1 MCVKQV
7 GRYRIM
13 EEIGRDATGVVYK
26 AVDPK
31 VDQTVAL
38 KVIRPD
44 PENRSPSALETLR
57 AMTRLSHPNIAVLYD
72 VLSEEQ
78 DVYLPFEYAAGISLE
93 TMLRRLALPEKPV
106 LLHCFRQVAQGLDYA
121 DSKDFVHRDIKPSN
135 IIIHETPT
143 GGFTA
148 KITDFGVSQLVSH
161 GITGGVM
168 AGTPSYLSPEE
179 IQGTAVD
186 GRSDQ
191 FSLAV
196 VVYEALSGT
205 KPFIADSLPAI
216 FYQICKQAPRPV
228 EQINPSLPAAV
239 GVVLNRALAKD
250 PSQRFHSCGDFVDA
264 LGAALQETPG
274 WVAIPT
280 TAAEALPPR
289 ISRQVLPEAE
299 PPLHLPSLPKRRG
312 TEQDEDT
319 KKKQEHSP
327 LTLLAVMLALS
338 AVVIA
343 FTVLFGQ
350 WDWHSVFSRPTAATA
365 PTETSNRAGS
375 GSAERRPASPQDQTK
390 QTQPDAAVNEA
401 PAKPVDS
408 NPVAGPPPVVPPT
421 KAPEPARPAPN
432 LPGQQGKISPVPGAV
447 AAVDLLSEPPGA
459 RIVVDGN
466 PTTSCVAPCTMSLP
480 TGRHTATF
488 ELNGYNLARRVF
500 NVPDERSLIT
510 PLGRSTGTL
519 VVTST
524 PAGANIFIDN
534 KPAGKTPTTLHLPAG
549 RHTLV
554 LVNGPMRHQETLDI
568 GAGEL
573 ATRSLRW
580 Q

>member
-7 GRYRIM
+7 GRYRII
-13 EEIGRDATGVVYK
+13 EEVGRGATGVVYK

-31 VDQTVAL
+31 LDQTVVL

-44 PENRSPSALETLR
+44 PENRMPSVLETLR
-57 AMTRLSHPNIAVLYD
+57 AITRLSHPNIAVLYD
-72 VLSEEQ
+72 VLSEDQ
-78 DVYLPFEYAAGISLE
+78 DVYLAFEYAPGISLE
-93 TMLRRLALPEKPV
+93 TMLRRLALPEKPM
-106 LLHCFRQVAQGLDYA
+106 LLHCFRQVAKGLDYA
-121 DSKDFVHRDIKPSN
+121 DTKGFVHRDIKPSN
-135 IIIHETPT
+135 IFIHETAAGIST
-143 GGFTA
+143 V

-228 EQINPSLPAAV
+228 EQINPSLTAAV
-239 GVVLNRALAKD
+239 GVVLNRALSKN
-250 PSQRFHSCGDFVDA
+250 PSQRFHTCGDFVEA
-264 LGAALQETPG
+264 LGKALQETPG
-274 WVAIPT
+274 WVAPPV
-280 TAAEALPPR
+280 ALPEPPPVR
-289 ISRQVLPEAE
+289 AARQVFPESDSS
-299 PPLHLPSLPKRRG
+299 LYLPSLPKRRG
-312 TEQDEDT
+312 AEEDEDR

-327 LTLLAVMLALS
+327 LTLLAVMLVLS

-343 FTVLFGQ
+343 VTVLFGQ
-350 WDWHSVFSRPTAATA
+350 WDWRSVFSRPSTGTA
-365 PTETSNRAGS
+365 PTETSNQTGS
-375 GSAERRPASPQDQTK
+375 GRTESSTPSKQDQAK
-390 QTQPDAAVNEA
+390 QVGPGAAANE
-401 PAKPVDS
+401 PSKPVDS
-408 NPVAGPPPVVPPT
+408 NPVTGPPPVPPPT
-421 KAPEPARPAPN
+421 KAPEPAKPAPN
-432 LPGQQGKISPVPGAV
+432 LPVQPGKSSPVPGAV

-466 PTTSCVAPCTMSLP
+466 PTTSCVAPCTISLP

-500 NVPDERSLIT
+500 NVPDEKSLIT
-510 PLGRSTGTL
+510 PLGRSAGTL

-524 PAGANIFIDN
+524 PAGSAIFVDN
-534 KPAGKTPTTLHLPAG
+534 KPAGKTPATLHLPAG

-554 LVNGPMRHQETLDI
+554 LVNGPMRHQETVEI
-568 GAGEL
+568 EAGEL
-573 ATRSLRW
+573 ASRSLRW